1 MKLQEMW
8 DSAHE
13 IPQGVYVPAN
23 TVLVQLD
30 PMGPF
35 GEAELTHYVTH
46 VSEYWQGSPESAP
59 VRSVDPLPDPDDTGT
74 LTVHYDDGAIV
85 LVDTDDGG
93 CYDLTKSQAANLV
106 RKITEAI
113 DGH

>member
-1 MKLQEMW
+1 MNKKLQEMW

-30 PMGPF
+30 PEEYELNF
-35 GEAELTHYVTH
+35 YEAE
-46 VSEYWQGSPESAP
+46 VSEYWKGSSRHAP
-59 VRSVDPLPDPDDTGT
+59 VRSVDPLPDPNDTGS
-74 LTVHYDDGAIV
+74 LTVFPGARNSV
-85 LVDTDDGG
+85 HFDTDDGG
-93 CYDLTKSQAANLV
+93 CYDLTKSQAANLA

-113 DGH
+113 DEY